1 VKRPYGSLAALLVLS
16 SVALFACSPNSTAP
30 SREPG
35 VAILVVD
42 DFGFGKNQ
50 DDKPGTRD
58 ENCTIGA
65 NEVGSNGAGDDTPS
79 MYSHGELVYQ
89 VAKDEL
95 SAMLG
100 APVPG
105 SVTTSPGPTVP
116 PSPLPA
122 SPSPLPT
129 PLPATETSAEWNAK
143 DGRPVRLVAV
153 HTHKYKSVDV
163 IQGITSQIATL
174 VKSQRF
180 DRFVLNLSFVVIPCD
195 VVDWLSDKDQ
205 NTLFAAYDQLLAQDT
220 TLRDGLKDFLTADG
234 RLDPVKARAKG
245 PNPNLT
251 DTILKNDRLARLR
264 PYLAGA
270 FYNQINARALEFA
283 EPNRQAPQK
292 SALMTVYAD
301 QGGKNLND
309 FIKNGGDGISGP
321 VKVIPVGAAGNGVK
335 YGEPPTFV
343 GLPFPFAP
351 ALWDFVVSV
360 SSVGPHLNSG
370 EVTLPGGGPAME
382 PNHFGTSF
390 AAPRM
395 SAMEAMYLLKTGLT
409 NCGASQN
416 PPLGYVAYYSGPVTV
431 SPTSPW
437 ENTDKSAWNSKCATF
452 LSNLP

>member
-1 VKRPYGSLAALLVLS
+1 VKRPYGSLAALLMLS
-16 SVALFACSPNSTAP
+16 SVALFACSGTTSGPDRQA
-30 SREPG
+30 G

-42 DFGFGKNQ
+42 DFGFGKSQ
-50 DDKPGTRD
+50 DEKPGTRD

-89 VAKDEL
+89 VARDEL
-95 SAMLG
+95 SGMLG
-100 APVPG
+100 KPDPG
-105 SVTTSPGPTVP
+105 SLTTSPGPTAP

-122 SPSPLPT
+122 SPSPLPN
-129 PLPATETSAEWNAK
+129 PLPPTETAAEWKAK

-153 HTHKYKSVDV
+153 HTQRYKSVEV
-163 IQGITSQIATL
+163 IEGIKSEVASL

-180 DRFVLNLSFVVIPCD
+180 DRFVVNLSFVVIPCD

-205 NTLFAAYDQLLAQDT
+205 NALFAAYDQLLAKDT
-220 TLRDGLKDFLTADG
+220 TLRDGLKDFVTGD
-234 RLDPVKARAKG
+234 RLDPVKARAKA
-245 PNPNLT
+245 PNANLT
-251 DTILKNDRLARLR
+251 DTILKDDRLARLR

-270 FYNQINARALEFA
+270 FYNQINGRALGFA
-283 EPNRQAPQK
+283 EPNRQPPQK
-292 SALMTVYAD
+292 NALMTVYAD
-301 QGGKNLND
+301 QGGKNLD
-309 FIKNGGDGISGP
+309 EFIRTGGDGISGP
-321 VKVIPVGAAGNGVK
+321 VKIIPVGAAGNGVK

-351 ALWDFVVSV
+351 ALWDYVVSV
-360 SSVGPHLNSG
+360 SSTGPHLNSG

-395 SAMEAMYLLKTGLT
+395 SALEAMYLLKTGLT

-416 PPLGYVAYYSGPVTV
+416 PPLGYVAYYSGPVSV
-431 SPTSPW
+431 SPVSPW